1 MPSEMK
7 NNLLAAAFC
16 LAASFACLTPS
27 MRAAELSD
35 ARARYAEGEF
45 KQAAKL
51 FEQFLESSAPQA
63 AVYYEL
69 GRSFRLSGQDARAAL
84 SFRRALVLDPRFAPA
99 RAALQETDA
108 DLAIPRVSPGWKQRV
123 VERVPL
129 EGLALVGT
137 LLTWAAAFVLAVL
150 LLRRAPA
157 GRPMLALGVAAL
169 LFGAAAITLAW
180 ICDPRISER
189 NDAMVLATG
198 GTTLLAAPADQSEKI
213 AALPEGA
220 IVKILSQRG
229 RWFYGQTGSGQRG
242 WFLTEGIV
250 PVIPPA

>member
-1 MPSEMK
+1 MK
-7 NNLLAAAFC
+7 NNLLAAALC
-16 LAASFACLTPS
+16 LAACLASLPPS
-27 MRAAELSD
+27 ARADGLSD
-35 ARARYAEGEF
+35 ARARYADGEYE
-45 KQAAKL
+45 QAAKL

-69 GRSFRLSGQDARAAL
+69 GRSYRLSGQDARAAL

-99 RAALQETDA
+99 RAALEETNA
-108 DLAIPRVSPGWKQRV
+108 DLAIPRATPGWKQKV
-123 VERVPL
+123 LERVPL
-129 EGLALVGT
+129 DALALAGA
-137 LLTWAAAFVLAVL
+137 LLTWAALFLLAVL
-150 LLRRAPA
+150 VLRRAPA
-157 GRPMLALGVAAL
+157 GRPLLALGVAAL
-169 LFGAAAITLAW
+169 LLGASALVLAW

-198 GTTLLAAPADQSEKI
+198 GTTLLASPADQSEKV
-213 AALPEGA
+213 AALSEGA
-220 IVKILSQRG
+220 IVKVLSQRG